1 MKLTH
6 LHLIL
11 AAGLLAGCGS
21 SHDEHDGHDHG
32 PGGHVHE
39 DGEEHGADE
48 GGHVHTAPHGG
59 LLVILGEETAHVEL
73 LHDADKGE
81 LRAYLLGAHADS
93 PVRVTQESIELSLD
107 GIDKPLVL
115 AAVASALSG
124 ETVGDTSEFAVTDP
138 ALKGAELKSGKIV
151 KVEMLGMTYEA
162 VAFGGEE

>member
-6 LHLIL
+6 LNLIL

-21 SHDEHDGHDHG
+21 EHGEHDGHDHG
-32 PGGHVHE
+32 PGGHTHE

-48 GGHVHTAPHGG
+48 GGHAHTAPHGG

-93 PVRVTQESIELSLD
+93 PVRVAQESIELTLD
-107 GIDKPLVL
+107 GVDQTLTL

-124 ETVGDTSEFAVTDP
+124 ETVGDTSEFALTDP
-138 ALKGAELKSGKIV
+138 ALKGASLKGGTIAKI
-151 KVEMLGMTYEA
+151 EMLGMVYEA
-162 VAFGGEE
+162 VVFGGEE